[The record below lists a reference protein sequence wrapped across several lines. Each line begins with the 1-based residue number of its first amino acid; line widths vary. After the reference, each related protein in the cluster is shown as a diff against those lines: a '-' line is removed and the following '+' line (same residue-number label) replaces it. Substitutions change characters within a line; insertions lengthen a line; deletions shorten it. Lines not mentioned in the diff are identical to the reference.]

1 MRLFLGLWK
10 ETSESYPFNWG
21 GAELAWELKA
31 CTSILLGK
39 NGFGRQDQ
47 IQLEMRADRASYAAQ
62 GKQ

>member
-10 ETSESYPFNWG
+10 QISESYPFYWG
-21 GAELAWELKA
+21 DAELAWELKA

-47 IQLEMRADRASYAAQ
+47 KQLEMRADRAYEAQ
-62 GKQ
+62 EKQ